1 MKMLM
6 VTLARLCN
14 SLSITATVM
23 FLGSRYGAGQAL
35 LEGSLRSDSST
46 KLTKHHF
53 DACRGGNTSGLDPA
67 RASQQP
73 KVAQIRIASS
83 AERAPDHS
91 SKSFVTS
98 CSHGSAGARPGL
110 M

>member
-1 MKMLM
+1 M

-14 SLSITATVM
+14 SLSTTTIVM
-23 FLGSRYGAGQAL
+23 FLDQNTVLVKHCWKAHY
-35 LEGSLRSDSST
+35 D
-46 KLTKHHF
+46 LTRQRNF